1 MRLPVFLS
9 GIAAIALAV
18 HPATGFAQQMMPAPT
33 PTADAL
39 AAQMRVLAQ
48 SPRDV
53 TALLQASELSVRLA
67 DTSAAMAFLARA
79 QAVNANDPRLLAAR
93 ASVLVAMERPV
104 EALRLYDQAERRGVT
119 MNAYLPQRGL
129 AYDLAGQG
137 ALAQREYRR
146 ALALAPDE
154 ETTRRLGLSL
164 GIAGQRDAALALL
177 DPLLRRNDRA
187 AWRAWAFVLA
197 MTGDQ
202 AQARQ
207 IASGMMAGGAA
218 LAPFLARLET
228 LPVADRAFAV
238 HFGQLSPS
246 PTRVAD
252 ARLAPTQ
259 LAQVAPQVAS
269 QAVRPT
275 ITQTPPAT
283 FAQVTP
289 RISTPTPAPTPPPAQ
304 SAARAPVR
312 IFSTE
317 VASPVSL
324 VRETAAPAIAQA
336 ATAPST
342 LAAAPAAIA
351 PGRVAMGTPVPVP
364 SSLTAA
370 ASTAPV
376 VRAAAPFVT
385 TPAPTPTPSVA
396 PAPAPVATPTPR
408 PAAVPVEVVTLPTR
422 PVAPAP
428 APAAAPIP
436 AATPVV
442 RTPEVARRNTQMLAS
457 IIEKIDVPAS
467 ELDVAAPKPVAAR
480 PVRVARAETKAPA
493 AEPEAT
499 ATKKT
504 AAEKKA
510 EAKALADARTTD
522 PKAKKLADAKKNAD
536 AKKAAEAKKPDPA
549 KAEPQRWWVQV
560 AGGANADD
568 LGKDWKRV
576 SGKSAALKGKGAY
589 TTPLRATNRLLTGPF
604 KSQEEAMA
612 LVNTLKKDGTSAF
625 AWQSPAGQKVTRLPA
640 K

>member
-1 MRLPVFLS
+1 
-9 GIAAIALAV
+9 
-18 HPATGFAQQMMPAPT
+18 MMPAPT

-39 AAQMRVLAQ
+39 ATQMRVLAQ
-48 SPRDV
+48 NPRDV
-53 TALLQASELSVRLA
+53 SALLQASELSVRLA
-67 DTSAAMAFLARA
+67 DTSAALAFLARA
-79 QAVNANDPRLLAAR
+79 QAVDANTPRLLAAR

-104 EALRLYDQAERRGVT
+104 EALRLYDQAERRGVA
-119 MNAYLPQRGL
+119 MDPYLPQRGL
-129 AYDLAGQG
+129 AYDLTGQS

-146 ALALAPDE
+146 ALALAPDD

-207 IASGMMAGGAA
+207 IAAGMMAGGAA
-218 LAPFLARLET
+218 LSPFLARLET
-228 LPVADRAFAV
+228 LPVTDRAFAV

-252 ARLAPTQ
+252 ARLAPTPY
-259 LAQVAPQVAS
+259 AQVAPQVAS
-269 QAVRPT
+269 QAVRPP

-283 FAQVTP
+283 FAAATP
-289 RISTPTPAPTPPPAQ
+289 RVSTPAPTRMASRTPT
-304 SAARAPVR
+304 R

-317 VASPVSL
+317 IAPPVSL
-324 VRETAAPAIAQA
+324 VRE
-336 ATAPST
+336 
-342 LAAAPAAIA
+342 AAAPVVAAVTPAPSAVATPAPSAVATVSTGIA
-351 PGRVAMGTPVPVP
+351 PGRVAMGTPIPVP

-370 ASTAPV
+370 PAPNV
-376 VRAAAPFVT
+376 VRAAAPFV
-385 TPAPTPTPSVA
+385 
-396 PAPAPVATPTPR
+396 ATPTPNPVVASTPTPAAAMPTPAPQ
-408 PAAVPVEVVTLPTR
+408 PAAVPVEVVTLPAR
-422 PVAPAP
+422 QVAS
-428 APAAAPIP
+428 
-436 AATPVV
+436 TPVSTPTPATAARPLA

-467 ELDVAAPKPVAAR
+467 ELDVAAPKAVAAR
-480 PVRVARAETKAPA
+480 PVRAARAETKAIA
-493 AEPEAT
+493 AEPDAK

-510 EAKALADARTTD
+510 EAKAMADAKTASD
-522 PKAKKLADAKKNAD
+522 PKAKRIADAKKAADAKAD

-560 AGGANADD
+560 AGGANEDD

-576 SGKSAALKGKGAY
+576 AGKSGALKGKGAY

-612 LVNTLKKDGTSAF
+612 LVNSLKKDGTSAF
-625 AWQSPAGQKVTRLPA
+625 AWQSPAGQKVTRLAP